1 MIFCEME
8 IILERS
14 FIEMEKNY
22 RVLAINPGSTST
34 KVGIYEGE
42 KMIYEGVVRHSREE
56 LSPYPTIYSQK
67 DMRLE
72 LVKKLVENDGDTLD
86 EMDAFVGR
94 GGIVRPLKSG
104 VYAINDKLVDD
115 LINLPSAQRHASALG
130 GIIARG
136 FGDAYGKPSFI
147 VDPVTVDERDEI
159 ATFTGLPN
167 VKRACI
173 FHCLNQ
179 KASARHYCKL
189 NGKKYEEVNVVVAH
203 MGGGI
208 SVAAH
213 ERGRIIDVTDTMT
226 GEGPF
231 TPERCGAIP
240 AKAIADMIFDE
251 GKTREEIN
259 GYIAGKGGLMAYF
272 GTNSALDVE
281 NMAKSGDEYAKEVYE
296 AMGYTISKAVGE
308 MAVALKG
315 KVDAVILTGGL
326 AYGKPLTDYI
336 TAHVAFIAPVVC
348 YPGEG
353 ELSALAAGA
362 IRVLSGEEAAKEY

>member
-1 MIFCEME
+1 M
-8 IILERS
+8 
-14 FIEMEKNY
+14 KKDY
-22 RVLAINPGSTST
+22 RVLVINPGSTST
-34 KVGIYEGE
+34 KVGVYEGE
-42 KMIYEGVVRHSREE
+42 TMLYEGVVRHSRDE
-56 LSPYPTIYSQK
+56 LSPYPTIISQK
-67 DMRLE
+67 DMRLD
-72 LVKKLVENDGDTLD
+72 LVKKLIEENGYTLD

-94 GGIVRPLKSG
+94 GGIIRPLFHAG
-104 VYAINDKLVDD
+104 VYTINDRLIDD

-136 FGDAYGKPSFI
+136 FGDAYGKPSFV

-159 ATFTGLPN
+159 AKVTGLPF
-167 VKRACI
+167 VHRECI

-179 KASARHYCKL
+179 KAAARHYCKL
-189 NGKKYEEVNVVVAH
+189 NGRRYDEVSVVVAH

-213 ERGRIIDVTDTMT
+213 KNGRIIDVTDTMS

-231 TPERCGAIP
+231 TPERCGAIS
-240 AKAIADMIFDE
+240 AKAVAEMIFDQ
-251 GKTREEIN
+251 GKTRAEIN
-259 GYIAGKGGLMAYF
+259 GYIAGKGGLMAHF

-281 NMAKSGDEYAKEVYE
+281 RKAEAGDEHAKLIYD
-296 AMGYTISKAVGE
+296 AMGYTIAKAVGE
-308 MAVALKG
+308 MATVLSG

-326 AYGKPLTDYI
+326 AYSKPLTDYI
-336 TAHVAFIAPVVC
+336 SERVGFIAPIEC

-362 IRVLSGEEAAKEY
+362 IRVLTGEEEPREY